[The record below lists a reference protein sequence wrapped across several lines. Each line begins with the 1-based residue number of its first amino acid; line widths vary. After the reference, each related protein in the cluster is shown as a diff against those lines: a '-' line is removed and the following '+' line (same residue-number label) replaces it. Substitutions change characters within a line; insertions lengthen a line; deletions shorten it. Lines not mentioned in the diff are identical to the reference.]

1 MTSAQGQTS
10 ASLFAVRLQTE
21 AVVFALVVALVATL
35 AAVPVAQAQTFQV
48 LYNFTGKADGGNPA
62 GGLVMDPLGNLYGMT
77 NQYGGGN
84 CSFGGTVGCGTAFEL
99 ARKGTELI
107 FNLLYTF
114 TGGNDGQSPT
124 GRMVFGPDGSLYGTT
139 VFGGGGN
146 CTFGQ
151 GCGTVFNLK
160 PPATA
165 CKSALCPWKE
175 TILYH
180 FTGGNDGM
188 WPQLG
193 DLTFD
198 QAGNIYGT
206 VPHNVYELVR
216 SNGSYT
222 FNLVFKFTNND
233 GGCCS
238 FSNTLFDQAG
248 NIYGTTYAG
257 GNGYGVVFQ
266 LAPGGG
272 GWTYN
277 QVHAFNFS
285 TDGAEPQGN
294 LIFGQQG
301 NIYGTT
307 PQGGAY
313 DRGTVYEVTP
323 SSGAFS
329 VLHSFYGGAEEEGPT
344 DAVVFDAQGNLY
356 GTTYGGGSHG
366 WGNVFKLTPYNG
378 GWTYQS
384 IYDFT
389 GGSDGGT
396 PTGRLILDADGNIYG
411 TTFYGGSNRCAGPGC
426 GVVFRLTP

>member
-1 MTSAQGQTS
+1 MINSAQPKSRTL
-10 ASLFAVRLQTE
+10 SLRPATVALAI
-21 AVVFALVVALVATL
+21 AVVLALTVVVTQSAN
-35 AAVPVAQAQTFQV
+35 AQTYQV
-48 LYNFTGKADGGNPA
+48 LYNFTGQADGGNPA
-62 GGLVMDPLGNLYGMT
+62 GGLVMDQRGNLYGMT
-77 NQYGGGN
+77 SYYGRGS
-84 CSFGGTVGCGTAFEL
+84 CSFGGDVGCGTAFEL
-99 ARKGTELI
+99 ARKGSGWI

-114 TGGNDGQSPT
+114 TGGNDGETPT

-139 VFGGGGN
+139 AFGGGGN

-165 CKSALCPWKE
+165 CKSALCPWTE

-198 QAGNIYGT
+198 QSGNIYGT
-206 VPHNVYELVR
+206 TPPNVYELVR

-257 GNGYGVVFQ
+257 GNGSGVVFQ
-266 LAPGGG
+266 LMPGGG

-277 QVHAFNFS
+277 QVHAFQGQ
-285 TDGAEPQGN
+285 TDGAEPEGN
-294 LIFGQQG
+294 LIFDQQG

-313 DRGTVYEVTP
+313 NAGTVYEVTP

-329 VLHSFYGGAEEEGPT
+329 VLHTFYGTADEGPT
-344 DAVVFDAQGNLY
+344 DAVIFDAQGNLY
-356 GTTYGGGSHG
+356 GTTYGGGSHSR
-366 WGNVFKLTPYNG
+366 GNVFKLTPYNG

-389 GGSDGGT
+389 GGSDGGA
-396 PTGRLILDADGNIYG
+396 PTGPLILDPNGNIYG
-411 TTFYGGSNRCAGPGC
+411 TTFYGGTGHCSSSGC
-426 GVVFRLTP
+426 GVVFEITP

>member
-1 MTSAQGQTS
+1 MTNSAQPKTRTLNLRP
-10 ASLFAVRLQTE
+10 ATAALAIAIAFCVAVTTQP
-21 AVVFALVVALVATL
+21 AH
-35 AAVPVAQAQTFQV
+35 AQTYQV
-48 LYNFTGKADGGNPA
+48 LYNFTGQADGGDPA
-62 GGLVMDPLGNLYGMT
+62 GGLVMDQRGDLYGMT
-77 NQYGGGN
+77 SYYGRGS
-84 CSFGGTVGCGTAFEL
+84 CSFGGDVGCGTAFEL
-99 ARKGTELI
+99 ARKGSGWI

-114 TGGNDGQSPT
+114 TGGNDGETPT

-139 VFGGGGN
+139 AFGGGGN

-165 CKSALCPWKE
+165 CKSALCPWTE

-198 QAGNIYGT
+198 QSGNIYGT
-206 VPHNVYELVR
+206 TPPNVYELVR

-257 GNGYGVVFQ
+257 GNGSGVVFQ
-266 LAPGGG
+266 LMPGGG

-277 QVHAFNFS
+277 QVHAFQGQ
-285 TDGAEPQGN
+285 TDGAEPEGN
-294 LIFGQQG
+294 LIFDQQG

-313 DRGTVYEVTP
+313 NAGTVYEVTP

-329 VLHSFYGGAEEEGPT
+329 VLHTFYGTADEGPT
-344 DAVVFDAQGNLY
+344 DAVIFDAQGNLY
-356 GTTYGGGSHG
+356 GTTYGGGSHSR
-366 WGNVFKLTPYNG
+366 GNIFKLTPYNG
-378 GWTYQS
+378 GWMYQS

-389 GGSDGGT
+389 GGSDGGA
-396 PTGRLILDADGNIYG
+396 PTGPLILDPNGNIYG
-411 TTFYGGSNRCAGPGC
+411 TTFYGGTGHCSSAGC
-426 GVVFRLTP
+426 GVVFEITP